1 MLGAVFG
8 GEGREEED
16 VEEVEDE
23 PEEEEEEVTLSA
35 ALATLTVALFNS
47 PTLRTS
53 VSSRPAYLTQ
63 YQVTSATYSAEQ
75 NIRPLILNASSVLVN
90 YLSFR

>member
-23 PEEEEEEVTLSA
+23 PEEEEEVTLSA
-35 ALATLTVALFNS
+35 APATLTVALFNS

-63 YQVTSATYSAEQ
+63 YHVTSATYSAEQ
-75 NIRPLILNASSVLVN
+75 NMRSIILNASSVLVN

>member
-16 VEEVEDE
+16 VEEED
-23 PEEEEEEVTLSA
+23 PEEEEVTLSA
-35 ALATLTVALFNS
+35 APATLTVALFNS

-75 NIRPLILNASSVLVN
+75 NIWSMILNASSVLVN

>member
-16 VEEVEDE
+16 VEEED
-23 PEEEEEEVTLSA
+23 PEEEEVTLSA
-35 ALATLTVALFNS
+35 APATLTVALFNS

-75 NIRPLILNASSVLVN
+75 NMRSLILNASSVLVN